1 MSLQLLNGYAYWV
14 CLQWQALPLGVE
26 DLRALLVATQ
36 LGVQQCPRLYCGP
49 F

>member
-1 MSLQLLNGYAYWV
+1 VSLVLLKCHLYWV
-14 CLQWQALPLGVE
+14 CVLWQALPLSVE
-26 DLRALLVATQ
+26 DFRALLVATQ